1 MQRGCNKHLEHGF
14 LFFGVRRNNWYSIW
28 TCSWRSTQE
37 LIPVSSK
44 YTHTH
49 SITAV
54 WCFTPYPQLQ
64 CWWLCSERR
73 KPSASERW
81 FCSRLHSAL
90 SCSTLWKGKGGR
102 ATTYLETWTCAF
114 ILMTPVPKLTRIK
127 KKQLANMTALM
138 QMQRRYDTMFMCAHM
153 HPCKRWGQFPG
164 PLEKRC
170 MQEHSRCMLWHSSRG
185 RLSVL
190 HGTKPSTFRR

>member
-1 MQRGCNKHLEHGF
+1 MQQTSWAWF
-14 LFFGVRRNNWYSIW
+14 LIFEVRLNNWYSIW
-28 TCSWRSTQE
+28 TFFEDRLKNSFRRLQN
-37 LIPVSSK
+37 K
-44 YTHTH
+44 RTH
-49 SITAV
+49 SITAF
-54 WCFTPYPQLQ
+54 CSFTTYPQLQ
-64 CWWLCSERR
+64 CWWLCSGRR
-73 KPSASERW
+73 RPSASERL

-90 SCSTLWKGKGGR
+90 SCSTLWKGQVGR

-114 ILMTPVPKLTRIK
+114 ILKTPVPKITRIN
-127 KKQLANMTALM
+127 KKQPANMTALM

-170 MQEHSRCMLWHSSRG
+170 VQKHNSCMLWHSSRG